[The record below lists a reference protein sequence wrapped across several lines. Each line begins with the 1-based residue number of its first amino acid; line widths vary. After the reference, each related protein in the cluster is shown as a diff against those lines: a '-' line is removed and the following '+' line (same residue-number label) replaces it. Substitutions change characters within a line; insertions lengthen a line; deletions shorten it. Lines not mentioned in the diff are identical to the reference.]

1 MKKVLLVL
9 LVISMLSSVSFAA
22 KKSAVS
28 FSESSSGMKIGMGID
43 NGLAAL
49 KFMSDAFSG
58 TVGLFFQNQSQG
70 GASNSTFVVGG
81 KGVFNLTGGTVP
93 THAGAGLSF
102 TSFNNGSTFSISG
115 IYGAETTLADHLNV
129 GVDIYPITFSST
141 SVQNQNST
149 TTFQVLTGTV
159 YCYYLF

>member
-1 MKKVLLVL
+1 MKKVLLVV
-9 LVISMLSSVSFAA
+9 LVLMVTLASVSYAA
-22 KKSAVS
+22 KAVRA
-28 FSESSSGMKIGMGID
+28 ESGMKIGFGID

-115 IYGAETTLADHLNV
+115 IYGAETMLADHLNV

-149 TTFQVLTGTV
+149 TTFQLLTGTV